1 MIMMKNMMNM
11 MKMMIMKIIMNPQ
24 LKNLSQM
31 RIIILPKGF
40 QKTEQSGEVSR
51 FATMSKRFKQGNYWG

>member
-1 MIMMKNMMNM
+1 MNNMIMMKNM

-24 LKNLSQM
+24 LKNLSQT

-40 QKTEQSGEVSR
+40 QKTLNSLVRLAGLLQ
-51 FATMSKRFKQGNYWG
+51 